1 MSRVTRLAAAAA
13 AVLLTAAAPARL
25 TDADARA
32 FIARLERAWNAGDVA
47 GWAALHAPSAR
58 FTDQTV
64 TPKGETVAYGTST
77 LPQAQTQAQRF
88 FSKSKVRESGQVERV
103 EIAPDGR
110 SARVTVRKLSRI
122 VTGGRER
129 LSCAVSVQTLAL
141 EGGRLVSRGR
151 TDTLYR
157 CRR

>member
-1 MSRVTRLAAAAA
+1 MRALVAAAGIALA
-13 AVLLTAAAPARL
+13 AAAPARV
-25 TDADARA
+25 TEAQARDLV
-32 FIARLERAWNAGDVA
+32 ARLERAWNAGDVA
-47 GWAALHAPSAR
+47 GWAALHAPGAR
-58 FTDQTV
+58 FTDQTI

-77 LPQAQTQAQRF
+77 LPQARTQAERF

-122 VTGGRER
+122 TTAGRER

-141 EGGRLVSRGR
+141 DGGRLVSRGR